1 MIIRNADENDFDAVK
16 EITQKTI
23 KEIYPKYYP
32 EGAVRYF
39 LEHHSDEK
47 ITGDINKGTVYIL
60 EDDFGNDAGTVTIS
74 GNEIDRLF
82 VLPEY
87 QHLGYGRALLDLAE
101 ERIAENFD
109 TVTVHASLSA
119 KKIYLERGYHEVEY
133 HVTDTG
139 YGDFL
144 CYDVMEKKRDQLEL
158 LQYKEDIEWTV

>member
-16 EITQKTI
+16 EITKKTI

-39 LEHHSDEK
+39 LDHHSDEK

-87 QHLGYGRALLDLAE
+87 QGKGVGRAIVDTLENDEYFLRAKRIEIPASITGVPFYLKMGYNFKNGISEPDE
-101 ERIAENFD
+101 EHLIR
-109 TVTVHASLSA
+109 
-119 KKIYLERGYHEVEY
+119 
-133 HVTDTG
+133 
-139 YGDFL
+139 
-144 CYDVMEKKRDQLEL
+144 MEKFRDV
-158 LQYKEDIEWTV
+158 KN